1 MKYQA
6 LEEQLDNGRRGS
18 KEAAFGAMKACV
30 EYWAAF
36 EAVNAIVGAFYELGL
51 DSEKMSV
58 EVDAKTDFNVIAVH
72 SDELELLEKDDREF
86 LGDVTEELFEKRM
99 GDLYGIYLDVS
110 FPGAFEGTM
119 WATLDIKGNPT
130 VITAAYRDKA
140 SRI

>member
-1 MKYQA
+1 MKYRA
-6 LEEQLDNGRRGS
+6 MEEQLVNGRKGS
-18 KEAAFGAMKACV
+18 KAAAFGDMRACV

-51 DSEKMSV
+51 DPEKMDIKDKDGDDTFVVYS
-58 EVDAKTDFNVIAVH
+58 E
-72 SDELELLEKDDREF
+72 ELEA
-86 LGDVTEELFEKRM
+86 LGGEELDNLNDVVEELFDKAM

-119 WATLDIKGNPT
+119 WAMLDIKNDPE